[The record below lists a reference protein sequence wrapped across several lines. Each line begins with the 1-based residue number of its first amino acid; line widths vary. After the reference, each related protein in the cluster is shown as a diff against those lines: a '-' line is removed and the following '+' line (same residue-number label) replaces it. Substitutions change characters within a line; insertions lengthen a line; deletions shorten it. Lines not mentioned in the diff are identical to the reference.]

1 MYDHLKRCRES
12 IQQNPNPF
20 MACLLFRLKT
30 QEHTRT
36 ILNQQSII
44 YFVFFLSL
52 PQMVFLM
59 GTHFHGLSG
68 EAYHG
73 GRAAVISLRI
83 KYFAD
88 DIIACQKSPQKLL
101 KIIKELSIP
110 TKIQKMYVLKFA
122 IYESN
127 KKYKSQRSKSL
138 SVVPFYVILYT

>member
-1 MYDHLKRCRES
+1 MQRKYLAKSKPIYGLFAFSVKNIGTHQNYLK
-12 IQQNPNPF
+12 PTKYY
-20 MACLLFRLKT
+20 LFC
-30 QEHTRT
+30 
-36 ILNQQSII
+36 
-44 YFVFFLSL
+44 FFLSL

-68 EAYHG
+68 EACHG

-138 SVVPFYVILYT
+138 SVVPFYVILYTGNYKT